1 MTQFDRK
8 HNTSIVANVAQ
19 SARLPGELANRLL
32 AKAPTAILSLLIVLF
47 AFRAALLVSDLAG
60 ASATTGGS
68 AARPAAPPVSRQ
80 TVDIPSILRAN
91 LFGQSPTPVGLDAP
105 VTTMGL
111 NLSIVFAN
119 KDEKLGWATLGTSPT
134 DIRVYKVG
142 DALPGGATLHAVYE
156 DRVLVDRSG
165 NIEAVLLP
173 KRLGQTVAG
182 PMPPTVASPAAS
194 VARVQQVM
202 QNNPGLINQVIQRQA
217 VLVNGRLR
225 GMRVNPGPNSQA
237 FAKLG
242 LRPQDV
248 ITSINGTALD
258 DQARSNEIFNTLSNS
273 AVARVTVERNG
284 REQELT
290 LNLAEI
296 ASEAERLAVAPQVP
310 TEAVPP
316 PPPPQPQV
324 PDVER

>member
-1 MTQFDRK
+1 
-8 HNTSIVANVAQ
+8 VANVAQ
-19 SARLPGELANRLL
+19 TARLPGEFANRLL
-32 AKAPTAILSLLIVLF
+32 AWAPQVIVALLIVLF
-47 AFRAALLVSDLAG
+47 AFRAALLVSYLAG
-60 ASATTGGS
+60 ATTPATGR
-68 AARPAAPPVSRQ
+68 AAQTVAPPVARQ

-91 LFGQSPTPVGLDAP
+91 LFGQAPLPAGLDAP

-111 NLSIVFAN
+111 NLSIVFAG
-119 KDEKLGWATLGTSPT
+119 KDEKLGWATLGTGPT
-134 DIRVYKVG
+134 DIRAYKVG
-142 DALPGGATLHAVYE
+142 DPLPGGATLHAVYE
-156 DRVLVDRSG
+156 DRVLVDRG
-165 NIEAVLLP
+165 GTIEAVLLP
-173 KRLGQTVAG
+173 KRLGQPMAG
-182 PMPPTVASPAAS
+182 PMPPTVANPAAS

-217 VLVNGRLR
+217 VFENGRLR

-258 DQARSNEIFNTLSNS
+258 DQARSNEIFNTLSTS
-273 AVARVTVERNG
+273 AVARVSVLRNG

-296 ASEAERLAVAPQVP
+296 ANEAERLSVAPPVP
-310 TEAVPP
+310 SEA
-316 PPPPQPQV
+316 PPPPQG

>member
-1 MTQFDRK
+1 VTQ
-8 HNTSIVANVAQ
+8 
-19 SARLPGELANRLL
+19 LL
-32 AKAPTAILSLLIVLF
+32 AKAPPVILGLLIVLF

-60 ASATTGGS
+60 ASATATPR
-68 AARPAAPPVSRQ
+68 AVLPAAPPVSRQ

-91 LFGQSPTPVGLDAP
+91 LFGQAPLPAGLDAP
-105 VTTMGL
+105 VSTMGL
-111 NLSIVFAN
+111 NLSIVFAG
-119 KDEKLGWATLGTSPT
+119 KDEKLGWAALGTGPT

-142 DALPGGATLHAVYE
+142 DPLPGGATLHAVHE
-156 DRVLVDRSG
+156 DRVLVDRGGS
-165 NIEAVLLP
+165 IEAVVLP
-173 KRLGQTVAG
+173 KPVGQGAVAAL
-182 PMPPTVASPAAS
+182 PPPVANPAAS

-217 VLVNGRLR
+217 VLENGRLR
-225 GMRVNPGPNSQA
+225 GMRVNPGPNAQA

-258 DQARSNEIFNTLSNS
+258 DQARSNEIFNSLSNS
-273 AVARVTVERNG
+273 AVSRVTVLRNG

-296 ASEAERLAVAPQVP
+296 ANEAERLAVAPPPAP
-310 TEAVPP
+310 TEA
-316 PPPPQPQV
+316 PPPPQG

>member
-1 MTQFDRK
+1 VTQ
-8 HNTSIVANVAQ
+8 
-19 SARLPGELANRLL
+19 LL
-32 AKAPTAILSLLIVLF
+32 VKAPPVILGLLIVLF

-60 ASATTGGS
+60 ASATVTSRAGQ
-68 AARPAAPPVSRQ
+68 PAAPPVSRQ
-80 TVDIPSILRAN
+80 AVDLPSILRAN
-91 LFGQSPTPVGLDAP
+91 LFGQAPLAAGLDAP

-111 NLSIVFAN
+111 NLSIVFTG
-119 KDEKLGWATLGTSPT
+119 KDEKLGWAVLGTTPT
-134 DIRVYKVG
+134 DVRTYAVG
-142 DALPGGATLHAVYE
+142 DALPGGATLHAVYD
-156 DRVLVDRSG
+156 DRVLVDRGG

-173 KRLGQTVAG
+173 KRLGQGTAMA
-182 PMPPTVASPAAS
+182 MPPPVASPAAS

-217 VLVNGRLR
+217 VIENGRLR

-237 FAKLG
+237 FTKLG

-273 AVARVTVERNG
+273 AVARVSVLRNG

-296 ASEAERLAVAPQVP
+296 ANEAERLAVAPPPAP
-310 TEAVPP
+310 TEA
-316 PPPPQPQV
+316 PPPPQG